1 VPFNLGTGEL
11 LLILFVA
18 LLVLGPT
25 KLPDAARQ
33 VGRAMTEFRRMSS
46 GFQAE
51 LRDALREPVDGV
63 PRTAATEPVPPQA
76 PSAPPAPTIED
87 PDADHEGS
95 SGPSAA

>member
-25 KLPDAARQ
+25 KLPEAARQ
-33 VGRAMTEFRRMSS
+33 IGKAMTEFRRVSS

-51 LRDALREPVDGV
+51 LRDALKEPVDGV
-63 PRTAATEPVPPQA
+63 PRTAATEPTPTLPP
-76 PSAPPAPTIED
+76 IED
-87 PDADHEGS
+87 PNADHEGT
-95 SGPSAA
+95 SGPNAA